1 MKLNEKKCKYMV
13 FSRSESKFA
22 TRLLVNNTYLERV
35 PTMKMLGVWVSEDL
49 TWSKNCQEICIKA
62 YSRISMITKLKYVGV
77 SIEDLLDIYILYI
90 RSVAEYCSVAFHSSL
105 SQADIVKIERIQ
117 KTCLKVILG
126 DMYLDYGSALETSNL
141 ETLHSRRTKRCLKFS
156 LKSMKHSRMK
166 SFFPINT
173 RKHGQS
179 QSAKEYMEVNW
190 ARTETYRISAIP
202 FCQRLVNE
210 HLSSK

>member
-22 TRLLVNNTYLERV
+22 TRLQVNNIYLERV

-105 SQADIVKIERIQ
+105 SQADIVKRH
-117 KTCLKVILG
+117 V
-126 DMYLDYGSALETSNL
+126 
-141 ETLHSRRTKRCLKFS
+141 
-156 LKSMKHSRMK
+156 
-166 SFFPINT
+166 
-173 RKHGQS
+173 
-179 QSAKEYMEVNW
+179 
-190 ARTETYRISAIP
+190 
-202 FCQRLVNE
+202 
-210 HLSSK
+210 